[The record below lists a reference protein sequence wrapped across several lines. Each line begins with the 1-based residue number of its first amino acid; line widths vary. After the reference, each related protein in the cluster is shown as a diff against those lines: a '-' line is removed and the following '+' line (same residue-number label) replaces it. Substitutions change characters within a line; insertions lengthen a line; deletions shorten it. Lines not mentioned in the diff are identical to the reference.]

1 MDKKQP
7 KKELSRM
14 EIIYAL
20 AGHIRTTSPIS
31 YHEIIGW
38 PTEYIRA
45 LVEWYERP
53 EEPEHTLKDLLNF
66 CEGHGVKI
74 GVDFAEEGG
83 DKSCIVFQWPFG
95 YAVK

>member
-1 MDKKQP
+1 
-7 KKELSRM
+7 M

-53 EEPEHTLKDLLNF
+53 EEPETVYILPYKFFENGGKIKVGFRKTADGRYEQVLKT
-66 CEGHGVKI
+66 
-74 GVDFAEEGG
+74 A
-83 DKSCIVFQWPFG
+83 
-95 YAVK
+95 